1 MYDLADSL
9 LPFLMDVYVQADTQ
23 DESTGAMKREWQ
35 FTRTVS
41 CSANSTITNS
51 STRTAGRAQSI
62 SNRYL
67 NEQML
72 QIRTIGRITLREKI
86 TNIRDAE
93 GTVIWEE
100 TNFPNNTPTVF
111 EVMGVTPITEPLGG
125 VIGYNSII
133 KRSESQVIG
142 Q

>member
-1 MYDLADSL
+1 MYDLANSL

-23 DESTGAMKREWQ
+23 DESTGAIKREWQ

-51 STRTAGRAQSI
+51 STRTAGHAQSI
-62 SNRYL
+62 GKRYL